1 MVFCVVSSSAID
13 RMNLPGIPSVVSE
26 LIVHDTNIKCAAY
39 LFTDRHRS
47 ILLLKYRQNR
57 RRCCFTFTFDVRT
70 TMIFML

>member
-39 LFTDRHRS
+39 LFRDRHRS
-47 ILLLKYRQNR
+47 ILLLKYSKIEDGAALHS
-57 RRCCFTFTFDVRT
+57 DVRI